1 MLLLKS
7 NLKSQT
13 DILQE
18 YFVPLKHLLP
28 FINQI
33 KRILRHQQATLLN
46 CSIRLVHKEK
56 NLLTY
61 ATEPMVAVVLYL
73 NQKISAQG
81 ALRMQKLT
89 ELLVDAALENNG
101 TFFLPYQLYF
111 TRDQLVMAY
120 PQWDT
125 FVAKKQKYDPQE
137 LFVNNL
143 YEKYK

>member
-1 MLLLKS
+1 
-7 NLKSQT
+7 
-13 DILQE
+13 
-18 YFVPLKHLLP
+18 
-28 FINQI
+28 
-33 KRILRHQQATLLN
+33 
-46 CSIRLVHKEK
+46 
-56 NLLTY
+56 
-61 ATEPMVAVVLYL
+61 MVAVVLYL

-81 ALRMQKLT
+81 ALRMQRLT